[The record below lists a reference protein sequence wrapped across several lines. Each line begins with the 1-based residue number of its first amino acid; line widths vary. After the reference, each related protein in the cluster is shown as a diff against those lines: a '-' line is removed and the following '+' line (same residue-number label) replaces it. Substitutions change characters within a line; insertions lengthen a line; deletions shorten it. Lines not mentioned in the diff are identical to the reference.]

1 MNNKLFGT
9 DGVRG
14 VLNESLTPEF
24 VTRLAL
30 AIGFYFQP
38 GSRILVGMDAR
49 AGGDAIKRIV
59 IGALMLSGVKVY
71 DGGYTPTPALQYVV
85 KTQGFDG
92 GVMITASHNP
102 PEYNGIKVIGP
113 HGIEV
118 DREEERKIEEYFL
131 EEKARRIPWNTVPE
145 RAERFELVND
155 IYVKGVLEHVDKEL
169 VKHRGFK
176 VLVDAANSVGA
187 LTTPMILRELGA
199 KPIVVNGTLD
209 PLFPGRNPEPAV
221 ETLRETAA
229 MVASSNADVGIAHDA
244 DADRAIIIDE
254 KGTVRWGDRTATI
267 LAKYLKTERGENGKV
282 YTAVSS
288 SILVEE
294 VLREVGLEVVWL
306 KVGSVDIA
314 HTLRRNGDAL
324 CGFEENG
331 GFMYPP
337 HQFVRDGGLT
347 TALILEALAKWKIKA
362 SELYNSLPK
371 YYTLKLKYKMPRE
384 KAEIVVEKVKHAYG
398 KYRVTIIDGVRVV
411 GEDFWFLVRP
421 SGTEPLLRVMI
432 EAKSEEKVSSLKEA
446 LESLIQEVIGK

>member
-1 MNNKLFGT
+1 MSKLFGT

-38 GSRILVGMDAR
+38 GSRILIGMDSR

-59 IGALMLSGVKVY
+59 TGALMLSGIKVY

-85 KTQGFDG
+85 KSQGFDG

-113 HGIEV
+113 HGIEIE
-118 DREEERKIEEYFL
+118 REEERKIEEYFL
-131 EEKARRIPWNTVPE
+131 EERARRIAWSAIPE
-145 RAERFELVND
+145 RVEKYRLVNE

-169 VKHRGFK
+169 VKQRGFK

-187 LTTPMILRELGA
+187 LTTPKILRELGA
-199 KPIVVNGTLD
+199 KPVVVNGTLD
-209 PLFPGRNPEPAV
+209 PLFPGRTPEPTV
-221 ETLRETAA
+221 ESLRETSA
-229 MVASSNADVGIAHDA
+229 MVVSSNIDLGVAHDA

-254 KGTVRWGDRTATI
+254 KGVVQWGDRTATL

-294 VLREVGLEVVWL
+294 VLKEVGLEVVWL

-314 HTLRRNGDAL
+314 HTLRRSGDAL

-347 TALILEALAKWKIKA
+347 TALILEALAKWRIRA
-362 SELYNSLPK
+362 SELYSSLPK

-384 KAEIVVEKVKHAYG
+384 KAEIVVDKVKHAFG
-398 KYRVTIIDGVRVV
+398 KYRISTIDGVRVI

-432 EAKSEEKVSSLKEA
+432 EAKNEEKVSYLKEA
-446 LESLIQEVIGK
+446 LENLIQEVAGK